1 LNNHYLTQEE
11 FAHIKFHEYEGTK
24 MMTTLAPKTYTSDKA
39 RATHHHYMRVVGT
52 HVSVL
57 GMNSEDARLT
67 GNSDADELFQYTA
80 TSQQY
85 RDTDH
90 LPSAKFTFDFDPMIL
105 TLREDAVPLHRF
117 LTSLMAIVGG
127 VVVMFGMLNSLLQNA
142 LLMTSKKN

>member
-1 LNNHYLTQEE
+1 
-11 FAHIKFHEYEGTK
+11 

-39 RATHHHYMRVVGT
+39 RSTHHHYMRVVGT

-57 GMNSEDARLT
+57 GMSSDDSRLT
-67 GNSDADELFQYTA
+67 DNNDAEELFQYTA

-105 TLREDAVPLHRF
+105 TLREDAVPFHRF
-117 LTSLMAIVGG
+117 CTSLMAIVGG
-127 VVVMFGMLNSLLQNA
+127 VVVIFGMLNSLLQNA
-142 LLMTSKKN
+142 LLMVSKSS